1 MIQEKKTQ
9 KYSHLIKEIFP
20 FIETQ
25 EELLVFTQVVSALL
39 IDGKIDEKKLSLENA
54 DLIKKIQES
63 ILNSPQKRK
72 EAQIIARKLN
82 S

>member
-9 KYSHLIKEIFP
+9 KYSQLIKEIFP